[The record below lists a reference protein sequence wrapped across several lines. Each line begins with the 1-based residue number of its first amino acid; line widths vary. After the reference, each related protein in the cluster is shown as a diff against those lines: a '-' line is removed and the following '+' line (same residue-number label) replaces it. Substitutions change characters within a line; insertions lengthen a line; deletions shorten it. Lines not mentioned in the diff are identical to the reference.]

1 MRILL
6 LQIVLLTF
14 TVTLGQRQLPTISK
28 WSCCKPLGSR
38 TTQSPRPRPNL
49 SFFSL
54 FHCVKCTWI
63 REGSGFENQGF
74 HWWIYFKPGIRQ
86 CKWWVESQVNRGD
99 SLGEYPS
106 PVIKL
111 LNKFLVLMWIKFEH
125 FWVVIFSGNS
135 NSTRP
140 AFSQV
145 SQRTRRAGS
154 LTILLYEWCDEHL
167 SCGNEFHWT
176 NN

>member
-1 MRILL
+1 MYRSRALENFVFICRHLPELL
-6 LQIVLLTF
+6 WTAA
-14 TVTLGQRQLPTISK
+14 T
-28 WSCCKPLGSR
+28 R
-38 TTQSPRPRPNL
+38 TGVSTGGTTAPPCSTSSEP
-49 SFFSL
+49 SSA
-54 FHCVKCTWI
+54 K
-63 REGSGFENQGF
+63 SAKK
-74 HWWIYFKPGIRQ
+74 YFKPGIRQ

-145 SQRTRRAGS
+145 PQRTRRAGS